1 MKQIIGFSEEQIQTE
16 PDSATESKAFG
27 STPPKRSVVQ
37 VYFPQR
43 NMELAYYNDAFDLK
57 PGDMVYVDG
66 KLEGKLGR
74 VTEVNY
80 NFKINL
86 SYYKRVISVV
96 DTDVKGRFCFA
107 GSHFVTFDRNALPAG
122 KVLSWFKAPRNVD
135 DEVVCGSD
143 DTRFSLN
150 ELEELYLRSGVSS
163 QGYEYYNE
171 GKIIYLSVDSTKGYA
186 IIEGREAYEVEFD
199 YEDGRIGNIV
209 CSCFCSYFCKH
220 EFAALLQLKEILQHI
235 ERHYKDEYIRSGY
248 FAAVNRRTL
257 YTFAFGGKQSGSFT
271 L

>member
-1 MKQIIGFSEEQIQTE
+1 MKQIIGFSEEQIPNK
-16 PDSATESKAFG
+16 PDSAAESKIVDQ
-27 STPPKRSVVQ
+27 TPPKKSVVQ

-57 PGDMVYVDG
+57 RGDMVYVDG
-66 KLEGKLGR
+66 KLEGKLGC

-86 SYYKRVISVV
+86 SYYKRVIAVV

-122 KVLSWFKAPRNVD
+122 KVLLWFKAPQNGD
-135 DEVVCGSD
+135 DEVVCGSG
-143 DTRFSLN
+143 DTWFSLN
-150 ELEELYLRSGVSS
+150 ELEELSLRPGVSS
-163 QGYEYYNE
+163 QGYEYYRE
-171 GKIIYLSVDSTKGYA
+171 DKVSYLCLDSSRGYA
-186 IIEGREAYEVEFD
+186 IVEGRDVYEVEFD

-209 CSCFCSYFCKH
+209 CSCFCSYYCKH
-220 EFAALLQLKEILQHI
+220 EFAVLLQLKEILQHI
-235 ERHYKDEYIRSGY
+235 EKHYRDEYIRSGY
-248 FAAVNRRTL
+248 FAAVSRSTL
-257 YTFAFGGKQSGSFT
+257 YTFAFGGKESGSFT